1 MNAEVLRQHDQ
12 LTSCMG
18 GYGLFCKLCGKQFTR
33 PENCQKHISR
43 GCSNSSQSSSSDIG
57 SVSEVEEVPSC
68 GFECKTCG
76 KQLSTFRGL
85 KDHVL
90 GQKCPKYAL
99 KRISRNLPSQTVE
112 LSGLQDGS
120 SPVPGLDVKT
130 GLGRC
135 LNQES
140 GTCSKDPSKNALI
153 PDSVI
158 GQSGDQKPIAGHPD
172 SYPHADFQQGPL
184 NQTINIHANS
194 INVYNNPKIENMQ
207 STVNNITQQVNAIA
221 SDNAQIN
228 VQTNDTRSSN
238 CVSDEPKPMVLRG
251 LGSEDLSVLTE
262 EKALEILRSGAF
274 AYQNILKLVHSQDCN
289 KNFYLGSKRDRTVQ
303 YFNTH
308 GSVVTGDMNSVLLDI
323 VYSNIDRLD
332 MMYDDY
338 GEKLTQQHKRTFQRI
353 MDKHDYGGKDDDYR
367 RQTYLFM
374 LDHSKDHR
382 KHVADYLKQM
392 KATNTINAKS
402 AKS

>member
-1 MNAEVLRQHDQ
+1 MNAEALRQHDQ
-12 LTSCMG
+12 LTSSMG
-18 GYGLFCKLCGKQFTR
+18 GYGLSCKLCGKQFTR

-57 SVSEVEEVPSC
+57 SLSEVEETSSS
-68 GFECKTCG
+68 GFECKLCG

-85 KDHVL
+85 KDHVV

-99 KRISRNLPSQTVE
+99 KRISRNQVSQQGE

-120 SPVPGLDVKT
+120 SPGPGLDVKT
-130 GLGRC
+130 GLGRG
-135 LNQES
+135 LKLES

-153 PDSVI
+153 PVSVI
-158 GQSGDQKPIAGHPD
+158 DQSGDQKPIAGHPD
-172 SYPHADFQQGPL
+172 SHPHADFQQGPL

-207 STVNNITQQVNAIA
+207 STVNNIAQQVNAIA

-228 VQTNDTRSSN
+228 VQANDNRIGSRM
-238 CVSDEPKPMVLRG
+238 SDEPKPPVLHG
-251 LGSEDLSVLTE
+251 LGREDLSVLTE

-303 YFNTH
+303 YFNTQ

-374 LDHSKDHR
+374 LDHSKDHK
-382 KHVADYLKQM
+382 KHIAEYLKQM
-392 KATNTINAKS
+392 KATKAITAKS